1 MQRIIDFVSGKLTY
15 EEFEEMFTVDSSIW
29 SVAQT
34 LLTPEIMNDN
44 THPFW
49 TKSNRYRLESNNF
62 SIRLACLA
70 FGFDSAGKVITHRM
84 LGELVSYQYP
94 DVILRDP
101 PGNSITDLR
110 DKLGMEY
117 LGGTEVDALIQNV
130 LCRKTEKIS
139 VAKFINTAKQEL
151 RALFHLTPHSYPRW
165 IQEPEWPMGKKSPMM
180 FVKQQRT
187 GELVELLFQDVDTKE
202 QRIVKQY
209 Y

>member
-49 TKSNRYRLESNNF
+49 TKSNRYRLESNNY

-101 PGNSITDLR
+101 PENSITDLR

-117 LGGTEVDALIQNV
+117 LGGTEVDALIQDV

-139 VAKFINTAKQEL
+139 VAKF
-151 RALFHLTPHSYPRW
+151 TPHSYPRW
-165 IQEPEWPMGKKSPMM
+165 IQEPEWPMGKKCPMM
-180 FVKQQRT
+180 FIKQQRT
-187 GELVELLFQDVDTKE
+187 GELVEFIFQDVDTKE